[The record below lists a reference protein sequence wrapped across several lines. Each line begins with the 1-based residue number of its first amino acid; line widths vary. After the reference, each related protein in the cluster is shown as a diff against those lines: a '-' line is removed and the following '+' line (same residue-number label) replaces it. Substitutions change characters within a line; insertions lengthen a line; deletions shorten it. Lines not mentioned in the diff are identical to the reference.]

1 MLRKLLKPGIHLKRW
16 VVLIALGCIS
26 LSLFF
31 IIAFGREILL
41 LFNALERQV
50 SMFFNLPVGQY
61 SPRLVLL
68 LFLFFIGAISI
79 VLGLKH
85 LIRVFIS
92 YVAPEK
98 SGKIARL
105 IFASSELN
113 KGKNIVVIG
122 GGTGLNSLL
131 SGLKKYTNNITAI
144 ITVADE
150 GKSSRVM
157 RTEYGVLPPGD
168 IRNCIVALSD
178 AEPLMAKLLQYRFT
192 EGTFKGH
199 PLGNMLITVMAKIT
213 GSFEKGVEETA
224 KIFAIRGRVLPV
236 SLGTTHLCAELEN
249 GKTICEEPEVEEHKK
264 KYKSEIKRLFLDPQ
278 VSAYEKAVAAI
289 KDADLVILGP
299 GSLYTSI
306 LPNIL
311 VKGIPEALKKTS
323 AKIAYV
329 VNVMT
334 QPGETDSYTAY
345 DHVAKIEQ
353 YLGVGVLDFILVNKE
368 KAPDELYQKYKKAG
382 ARRVK
387 SDDAEIDRLREFGA
401 EIVTANLMTK
411 KDLLR
416 HDSDKLAQAVVNLN
430 KN

>member
-1 MLRKLLKPGIHLKRW
+1 MLRKLFMPGLHLKRW
-16 VVLIALGCIS
+16 VFLIVLGFLS
-26 LSLFF
+26 LMLFF
-31 IIAFGREILL
+31 IIAYGKEILL
-41 LFNALERQV
+41 LLARLDQQV
-50 SMFFNLPVGQY
+50 NSFFHLSVGQY
-61 SPRLVLL
+61 SPRIVLL
-68 LFLFFIGAISI
+68 LFLFFIGLISI

-85 LIRVFIS
+85 LIRRFVH

-98 SGKIARL
+98 RGRIAHL
-105 IFASSELN
+105 IFKSSELN

-178 AEPLMAKLLQYRFT
+178 AEPLMAKLLQYRFN

-199 PLGNMLITVMAKIT
+199 PIGNMLLTAMAKVT

-249 GKTICEEPEVEEHKK
+249 GKLICEEPEVEEHKK

-278 VSAYEKAVAAI
+278 VSAYGKAVEAI
-289 KDADLVILGP
+289 KSADLVVLGP

-311 VKGIPEALKKTS
+311 VKGIPEALRKTR
-323 AKIAYV
+323 AKLAYV

-334 QPGETDSYTAY
+334 QPGETDQYTAY

-353 YLGVGVLDFILVNKE
+353 YLGIGVLDVILINKE
-368 KAPDELYQKYKKAG
+368 KAPEQLYEKYKKAG

-387 SDDAEIDRLREFGA
+387 SDEQELDRLRDFGA

-416 HDSDKLAQAVVNLN
+416 HDSDKLAQAVVKLDT
-430 KN
+430 